1 MGFFNWWVIG
11 HKNKEALL
19 TSHFT
24 FFCIILFA
32 ILISPLNLTI
42 PLAFLGLANWSLWQ
56 YSKDKMSS
64 DAS

>member
-1 MGFFNWWVIG
+1 MGFFNWWIIG

-24 FFCIILFA
+24 IMTTILFA
-32 ILISPLNLTI
+32 ILISPLNLSLA
-42 PLAFLGLANWSLWQ
+42 LAFLGLSNWSLWQ